1 MSLQKKRKWSDAMSR
16 TMCMTRRSTQLVYY
30 TGNGARDTNVFTLE
44 GFSALIRRLYSK
56 EVEHLDDDC
65 DLVEWAG
72 ALWIDSRY

>member
-1 MSLQKKRKWSDAMSR
+1 MSGTS
-16 TMCMTRRSTQLVYY
+16 RRSARLVYY
-30 TGNGARDTNVFTLE
+30 TGNGARDTSNVFTLE
-44 GFSALIRRLYSK
+44 GFSALIRSLYSK